1 MRTIVLSTD
10 AAHSLADCFDVPLSP
25 EPVLVAP
32 NLWGQESDVYYNIEK
47 YWGTVQRWLQSVLAW
62 EGVDSVL
69 AEEIVVLP
77 GMDELAG
84 LLWILE
90 HQRSGSYDTVI
101 VDCAPTAE
109 TFRLLTFPEAGRW
122 WIDKI
127 FPLSRR
133 VTGVAG
139 PLLRRLTDLPMP
151 TDEVFQAIEHLLAQ
165 IRSVQ
170 DLLIDPRVTSV
181 RLVVNPEGMVIKEAR
196 RAFTSLSLYGYLT
209 DLVICNRVLPEQAG
223 GSYFQPAW
231 EQQQRYLEGI
241 DATFAPV
248 PVRRVPFFDHE
259 VTGLASLA
267 RVASALFEQEDPT
280 QFFWQG
286 KPFTV
291 ERLEGKR
298 PGTADDP
305 TGAEFLLSLNVPL
318 AERQELALLE
328 AGDELVITVG
338 RYRRNLLLP
347 RALQGRSV
355 LAAKLAEG
363 TLRIWFG
370 GQHGVRVG
378 ADSRT
383 GRAAGATR
391 A

>member
-1 MRTIVLSTD
+1 MQIAGPVLRRVMGVPIPDDSVF
-10 AAHSLADCFDVPLSP
+10 AAGEELFHRLDHMQRLLADEQKS
-25 EPVLVAP
+25 
-32 NLWGQESDVYYNIEK
+32 
-47 YWGTVQRWLQSVLAW
+47 
-62 EGVDSVL
+62 
-69 AEEIVVLP
+69 
-77 GMDELAG
+77 
-84 LLWILE
+84 
-90 HQRSGSYDTVI
+90 
-101 VDCAPTAE
+101 
-109 TFRLLTFPEAGRW
+109 
-122 WIDKI
+122 
-127 FPLSRR
+127 
-133 VTGVAG
+133 
-139 PLLRRLTDLPMP
+139 
-151 TDEVFQAIEHLLAQ
+151 
-165 IRSVQ
+165 
-170 DLLIDPRVTSV
+170 SV
-181 RLVVNPEGMVIKEAR
+181 RLVLNLEKMVIKEAQR
-196 RAFTSLSLYGYLT
+196 SFTYFHLFGYPT
-209 DLVICNRVLPEQAG
+209 DLIVCNRVLPEQAG

-267 RVASALFEQEDPT
+267 TVAHALSEEEDPT
-280 QFFWQG
+280 RFFWQG

-298 PGTADDP
+298 PRTVDEPA
-305 TGAEFLLSLNVPL
+305 GAEFLLSLNVPL
-318 AERQELALLE
+318 AERQELSLLE

-347 RALQGRSV
+347 RALQSRSV
-355 LAAKLAEG
+355 LAAKLADG

-383 GRAAGATR
+383 GRAARATR